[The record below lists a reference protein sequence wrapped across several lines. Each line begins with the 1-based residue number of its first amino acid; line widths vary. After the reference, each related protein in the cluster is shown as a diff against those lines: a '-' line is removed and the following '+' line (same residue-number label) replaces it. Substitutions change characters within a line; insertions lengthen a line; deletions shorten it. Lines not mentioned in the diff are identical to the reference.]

1 MEYHYSQK
9 QIWNQPGSILEYIQQ
24 VDICNKNNLLHLDE
38 LISLVKLSG
47 MEEIEGYLQKSI
59 ADLEN
64 SQLWI
69 KMALSALQ
77 DGR

>member
-24 VDICNKNNLLHLDE
+24 VDICNKNNLMHLDE

-47 MEEIEGYLQKSI
+47 MKEIEGYLQKSI
-59 ADLEN
+59 ADPEN